1 MIGRQLG
8 TGMYCIL
15 PWICRGPARTLIPP
29 RGFHKKDTIL
39 YLPHLTLHNVVFVFC
54 ILVYYVH
61 EHPPSIQK
69 KENVSD
75 GGTLG
80 IDIIE
85 FGLYSIF
92 PNLGSYYIASKW
104 DIFLKK
110 KKKHEVLFDL
120 WDSLTYVVLVSYGDQ
135 LPQASEVSVC
145 SWELG
150 IEPRET
156 LGNRRNQSP
165 LISPHEAYSRAK
177 ADGSLTFPN
186 LRYDCG

>member
-1 MIGRQLG
+1 MSLCCSLSWIEILTPQEPNPPTGPMQFPGKKINISTMIGRQLG

-92 PNLGSYYIASKW
+92 PNLGSYYIASK
-104 DIFLKK
+104 
-110 KKKHEVLFDL
+110 
-120 WDSLTYVVLVSYGDQ
+120 
-135 LPQASEVSVC
+135 
-145 SWELG
+145 
-150 IEPRET
+150 
-156 LGNRRNQSP
+156 
-165 LISPHEAYSRAK
+165 
-177 ADGSLTFPN
+177 
-186 LRYDCG
+186 